1 MTLRAWLL
9 LSLVAGCASSPAS
22 HQDGDKRL
30 LYVAA
35 PGIRNYL
42 EWGGAG
48 ILVYDIDQGHRFV
61 KRIPVSYLDDQDPAG
76 RAPENVKGICASA
89 ATKRLYV
96 STLTR
101 LGCID
106 LVSEKLL
113 WVKKYPGGCDR

>member
-1 MTLRAWLL
+1 MRLLSFLL
-9 LSLVAGCASSPAS
+9 LALPLAPLEAR
-22 HQDGDKRL
+22 QDGETRR

-42 EWGGAG
+42 EWGGSG
-48 ILVYDIDQGHRFV
+48 VLIYDIDRGHAFV
-61 KRIPVSYLDDQDPAG
+61 KRIAVSYVDEKDPEG
-76 RAPENVKGICASA
+76 KAPENVKGICASA

-106 LVSEKLL
+106 LGSEKLL
-113 WVKKYPGGCDR
+113 WVKRYPGGCDRRP